1 MRFSTAKAHEV
12 VLILSLSKDEDQA
25 RRSLLTPYGQS
36 TFRMPAGGLMTHLDS
51 TDGIARRAALAGGLA
66 VAAMAAAATVQAQET
81 KPMYGLIGQ
90 MKAAPGKRDD
100 LVAIL
105 AESTEGMPGCL
116 SYIVARDAADAD
128 ALWITEVWTDKEN
141 HAASLQLPAVQAAI
155 AKARPIIAGF
165 GHRFETVPIGGVGL
179 AKA

>member
-1 MRFSTAKAHEV
+1 
-12 VLILSLSKDEDQA
+12 
-25 RRSLLTPYGQS
+25 
-36 TFRMPAGGLMTHLDS
+36 MTHP
-51 TDGIARRAALAGGLA
+51 TDDIERRALLAGGLA
-66 VAAMAAAATVQAQET
+66 LAAVAAPSLTQAKED

-90 MKAAPGKRDD
+90 MKAAPGKRDE

-116 SYIVARDAADAD
+116 SYIVAKDAADAD
-128 ALWITEVWTDKEN
+128 ALWITEVWTDKDS
-141 HAASLQLPAVQAAI
+141 HAGSLKLPSVQAAI

-165 GHRFETVPIGGVGL
+165 GHRFETMPIGGVGL